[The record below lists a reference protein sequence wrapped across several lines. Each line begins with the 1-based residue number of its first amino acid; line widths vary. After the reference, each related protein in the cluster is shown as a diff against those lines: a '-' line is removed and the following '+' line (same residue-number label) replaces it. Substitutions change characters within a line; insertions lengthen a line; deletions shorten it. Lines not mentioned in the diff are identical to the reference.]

1 MDKKGIAL
9 SVQNNYESFVET
21 DYTLDVDKIEEALKK
36 LRLLFFGR
44 YFSQEEQDQE
54 KLLDEISQDLG
65 NEIVKLSDDATIIMR
80 FLNVLPEI
88 QRKLYKD
95 VEAIYYGDPAC
106 KAYTEVIL
114 SYPGF
119 YAIFHYRIAHELY
132 ELGVPIL
139 ARIIGELGRE
149 KTAIDIHP
157 GAQIGESF
165 CIDHGQGIVIGETAV
180 VGDHVRMYHGVT
192 LGVKRFKED
201 EHGHLQKG
209 WKRHP
214 NIGNNVTLYANAT
227 ILGGDTFIA
236 DGSTIHADALI
247 TSSSKGDNKRNEQ

>member
-1 MDKKGIAL
+1 MDKKEIA
-9 SVQNNYESFVET
+9 SRIRDRYEEFVEA
-21 DYTLDVDKIEEALKK
+21 DYTLNVGKIKEVMNE
-36 LRLLFFGR
+36 LRLLLFGR
-44 YFSQEEQDQE
+44 YYTEEAIDRE
-54 KLLDEISQDLG
+54 ALLDSIEDKLGKEIA
-65 NEIVKLSDDATIIMR
+65 KLSDDETIIIR
-80 FLNVLPEI
+80 FMEALPEI

-132 ELGVPIL
+132 ALGVPIL
-139 ARIIGELGRE
+139 ARVIGELGRE
-149 KTAIDIHP
+149 ATAIDIHP

-165 CIDHGQGIVIGETAV
+165 CIDHGQGIVIGETTV
-180 VGDHVRMYHGVT
+180 VGDNVRMYHGVT

-201 EHGHLQKG
+201 ENGHLQKG

-214 NIGNNVTLYANAT
+214 NIGNHVTLYANAT
-227 ILGGDTFIA
+227 ILGGDTFVA

-247 TSSSKGDNKRNEQ
+247 TSSTKGDNKRDEQ